1 MSRAQAWRPDTMRRV
16 AFLAAI
22 VVLAGCR
29 LGTRGSVEDQ
39 PARADTG
46 RAQGTLTLVT
56 LERRPCY
63 GTCSTYMISI
73 AGDGS
78 VVFDGRANVDS
89 ARRVNSHVNPDS
101 VSALVRLVEARNFF
115 ALPDRYAYGVPG
127 CEPYY
132 FDASI
137 VITSLSIGGRT
148 KRVEHDQGC
157 SGAPASLTMLE
168 NRIDEISQSWRWT
181 TGRPPG

>member
-1 MSRAQAWRPDTMRRV
+1 MRGV
-16 AFLAAI
+16 AFGAAI
-22 VVLAGCR
+22 VVLAGCQ
-29 LGTRGSVEDQ
+29 LGSRGRVEDR
-39 PARADTG
+39 PASA
-46 RAQGTLTLVT
+46 GTSRPLRTPTLVT

-63 GTCSTYMISI
+63 GTCPTYMISI
-73 AGDGS
+73 DGDGS

-89 ARRVNSHVNPDS
+89 ARRVVSRVNPDS
-101 VSALVRLVEARNFF
+101 VPALVRLFEARNFF

-181 TGRPPG
+181 TGRRPD